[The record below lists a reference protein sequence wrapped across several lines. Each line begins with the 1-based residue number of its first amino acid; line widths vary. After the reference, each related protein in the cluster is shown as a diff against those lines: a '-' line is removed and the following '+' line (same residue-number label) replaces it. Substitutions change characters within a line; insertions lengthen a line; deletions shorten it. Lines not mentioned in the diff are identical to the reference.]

1 MIDLSVKWKIIM
13 MKNQD
18 PHILIIDKFNRE
30 SANIDNAN
38 DVYVSKTFKGSTK
51 HLSGLIMI
59 LLSNCTK

>member
-1 MIDLSVKWKIIM
+1 MIDLSVKWKIM

-18 PHILIIDKFNRE
+18 PHILIIAKFNRE

-38 DVYVSKTFKGSTK
+38 DVYVRKTFKSSTK